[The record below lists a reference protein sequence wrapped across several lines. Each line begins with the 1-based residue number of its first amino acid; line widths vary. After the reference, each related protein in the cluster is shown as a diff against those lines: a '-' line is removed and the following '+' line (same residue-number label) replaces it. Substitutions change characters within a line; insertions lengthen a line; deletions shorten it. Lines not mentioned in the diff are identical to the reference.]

1 MRFLLYSSHYMY
13 LGLMTFLHT
22 FYFIYINIYVC
33 MMYVFHLYLTCVF
46 SFLSLCSCFF
56 FYITC
61 LHFTLDALMDFFLS
75 VLVKTSCKSFMP

>member
-33 MMYVFHLYLTCVF
+33 MCVCVCVYDVCF
-46 SFLSLCSCFF
+46 SPLSHMCFF
-56 FYITC
+56 FS
-61 LHFTLDALMDFFLS
+61 LFMLVFLLLYNLS
-75 VLVKTSCKSFMP
+75 TFHT